1 MAVAGQESAESVV
14 ALDGLDAL
22 FAPRGPRKRGGLVGT
37 GIALALHVGVAVA
50 LVQVDTIRLFEKEKI
65 VEMEVHE
72 PPPPPPEVRPEPPPP
87 EPPPPE
93 PKPRIVMRRAPDPT
107 PAPPQEAPPPPN
119 EAPQAQEAPP
129 SFGVTMSSVVAGDGP
144 GMAVPVGN
152 TLMTKPTKR
161 APPGPPPPPTGDPD
175 GLPTAVP
182 EISIAEPAKP
192 IHEEKVEFPP
202 DLARMGIEG
211 HVVAKLLVDEN
222 GNVRTVKIVQ
232 KAGHGLDELAREAFK
247 KYKFSPGRTSDG
259 KAVPTYVTFKYT
271 FELPQ

>member
-1 MAVAGQESAESVV
+1 MAVAGQEPVEQVD
-14 ALDGLDAL
+14 ALDALQGL

-37 GIALALHVGVAVA
+37 GVALAIHVGVAVG

-65 VEMEVHE
+65 VEMEVRE

-93 PKPRIVMRRAPDPT
+93 PKPRIVMKRAAEPVPT
-107 PAPPQEAPPPPN
+107 PTQEAPPPPN
-119 EAPQAQEAPP
+119 EAPQAEQAPP

-161 APPGPPPPPTGDPD
+161 APAGPPPPPAGDQD
-175 GLPTAVP
+175 GLPAAVP
-182 EISIAEPAKP
+182 EIFVAEQAKP

-202 DLARMGIEG
+202 DLARMGIDG
-211 HVVAKLLVDEN
+211 NVVAKLLVDEN
-222 GNVRTVKIVQ
+222 GNVRTVKLVQ

-247 KYKFSPGRTSDG
+247 KFKFSPARTSDG
-259 KAVPTYVTFKYT
+259 KAVATYVTFKYI